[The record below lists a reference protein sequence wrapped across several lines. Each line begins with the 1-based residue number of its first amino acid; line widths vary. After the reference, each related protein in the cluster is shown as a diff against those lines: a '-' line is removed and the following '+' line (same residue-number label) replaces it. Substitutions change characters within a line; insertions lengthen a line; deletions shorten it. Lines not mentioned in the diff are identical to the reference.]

1 MHGQEFTE
9 ICNNRARHGS
19 RAAALAGFLP
29 VTTDYSGCYTTLGVT
44 PDTDWNALR
53 SRYKR
58 LIGTWHP
65 DRYPPGAGK
74 ALAEERSKQ
83 ITRAYKT
90 LETYRR
96 RHGALPPLPSAAPPV
111 AEPVGPDKG
120 HSDSFR
126 PARQA
131 EPAPADAWDRE
142 ASSRTKPRVLR
153 RIAVALL
160 AIGGLAYLAIGQSW
174 KFGEDE
180 PSAASTTEPA
190 PQAVDPDAPRIS
202 VGSTLGEVYSVQGV
216 PTTTNGDTWYYGQ
229 SQIQFLQGRVVSW
242 VENPANPL
250 RVTHDEP
257 AGSGA
262 FGVGSTRAQVRAIQG
277 PPVAESSTVWDYGP
291 SRVFFEND
299 RVVRWEESPMFPLRV
314 PH

>member
-1 MHGQEFTE
+1 
-9 ICNNRARHGS
+9 
-19 RAAALAGFLP
+19 
-29 VTTDYSGCYTTLGVT
+29 VTTDYSGCYATLGVT
-44 PDTDWNALR
+44 PDTEWNTLR

-65 DRYPPGAGK
+65 DRYPPGADK
-74 ALAEERSKQ
+74 AVAEERSKQ
-83 ITRAYKT
+83 ITRAYKA

-96 RHGALPPLPSAAPPV
+96 RHGALPPLPSAAPAA
-111 AEPVGPDKG
+111 AEPVEPDE
-120 HSDSFR
+120 HSDSLR
-126 PARQA
+126 PERQA
-131 EPAPADAWDRE
+131 EPAFADAWGRE
-142 ASSRTKPRVLR
+142 SASRTKPRALR
-153 RIAVALL
+153 RIAVSLL

-174 KFGEDE
+174 KLEEDE
-180 PSAASTTEPA
+180 PSASSTAEPA
-190 PQAVDPDAPRIS
+190 PQAADASDAPRIS

-216 PTTTNGDTWYYGQ
+216 PTATKGDTWYYGQ

-277 PPVAESSTVWDYGP
+277 PPVGESDTVWDYGP
-291 SRVFFEND
+291 SRVFFEHD
-299 RVVRWEESPMFPLRV
+299 RVVRWEESPMHPLRV